1 MGARVLH
8 RGRVATTDLTARE
21 AQPQV
26 HPWGSEPEALLT
38 AFERVWLYRP
48 HERKM
53 RIGSDRSWEGRHGSC
68 PPSLSVSQDRSAGA
82 GAAPTCLSTTS
93 PRSSRIKVGIACT
106 SNRLLTCSDSSA
118 LTFTSFSRPA
128 SSPANC
134 SSTGL
139 TIRQGPHQG
148 AHMSTSTGIVA

>member
-48 HERKM
+48 HQREM
-53 RIGSDRSWEGRHGSC
+53 GVGCDWPADGAHDFFSSSF
-68 PPSLSVSQDRSAGA
+68 SVSQDRS
-82 GAAPTCLSTTS
+82 T
-93 PRSSRIKVGIACT
+93 
-106 SNRLLTCSDSSA
+106 
-118 LTFTSFSRPA
+118 
-128 SSPANC
+128 
-134 SSTGL
+134 
-139 TIRQGPHQG
+139 
-148 AHMSTSTGIVA
+148 